1 LSSANEYTQKV
12 KEFLNQPEVKKIIE
26 KNGFPIKI
34 LIPVNFMVDVTVQFA
49 NFKYQ
54 LLIKMLKQQKY
65 YPSE

>member
-54 LLIKMLKQQKY
+54 LLIKMLKQRKY